1 MITDDKWALSVVST
15 GYLIPFDK
23 SPPLSRAPICI
34 SRKTSTLWLEVQNL
48 LSKQAVERVKDWD
61 SPGFYSRIF
70 LVPKKSGKLR
80 LVIDLSHLNKFIHL
94 DSFKMETTA
103 SIKNA
108 IQPHDWTASIDLTD
122 AYLHIPIHPAS
133 RKYLRFAVGD
143 QLFQFRALPFGL
155 NTAPL
160 VFTRLMN
167 VITSYLHR
175 QNIALFPYLDDWLI
189 RNTEYLSTLHDVQSC
204 LRVIISVGLIPNWEK
219 SDLIPT
225 QSFIFIGMEFLT
237 AQNIVRLP
245 RERLDSLIETV
256 SLFRQR
262 NQCSAREFLSLLG
275 KLSAASDLVTL
286 GRLHLR
292 PLQMSLLAIWR
303 PHICSLEDKI
313 CLTDSIRSQLQ
324 WWLNRNLLLQGVPF
338 NLPDPTQ
345 FLFTDASSVG
355 WGGHLEPVGHTCHG
369 VWSEEQSVLHV
380 NILEMLAI
388 ELALVQC
395 SNFIHHS
402 CVLVSTDN
410 STVVAYLKKQG
421 GTHSPNLCVIVWRI
435 LLWCQSQHV
444 QLRVRHIPGK
454 SNVLADLLSRPN
466 KPIQTE
472 WSLKPSIAQRLFK
485 QMGYPSVDLFA
496 TRLNNKL
503 PLYVS
508 PVPDTRAFAI
518 DAMSLDWNSLHAYAF
533 PPFPMIPPILHK
545 IRTSCCKILLIA
557 PLWPQRSWF
566 TDLIQLL
573 VSLPVQLPQSP
584 DLLSQTNGR
593 FLHQNVSMLNLHA
606 WELSNDRSEQ
616 TIFRQKLPK
625 WLPLLEDRARTRFM
639 TPSGQSSFVGAID
652 GKSIRSRPL

>member
-1 MITDDKWALSVVST
+1 MITDDKWALSVVSV

-34 SRKTSTLWLEVQNL
+34 NRKTSTLWSEVQNL

-70 LVPKKSGKLR
+70 LVPKKTGKLR

-175 QNIALFPYLDDWLI
+175 QNLALYPYLDDWLI
-189 RNTEYLSTLHDVQSC
+189 RNAEYLSTLHDVQSC
-204 LRVIISVGLIPNWEK
+204 LRVIISVGLIPNWKK
-219 SDLIPT
+219 SDLIPS
-225 QSFIFIGMEFLT
+225 QSFVFIGMEFLT

-313 CLTDSIRSQLQ
+313 CITDSIRSQLQ

-345 FLFTDASSVG
+345 FLYTDASSVG
-355 WGGHLEPVGHTCHG
+355 WGAHLEPVGHTCHG

-402 CVLVSTDN
+402 CVLLSTDN
-410 STVVAYLKKQG
+410 STVVAYLRKQG
-421 GTHSPNLCVIVWRI
+421 GRI
-435 LLWCQSQHV
+435 L
-444 QLRVRHIPGK
+444 RI
-454 SNVLADLLSRPN
+454 
-466 KPIQTE
+466 
-472 WSLKPSIAQRLFK
+472 
-485 QMGYPSVDLFA
+485 
-496 TRLNNKL
+496 
-503 PLYVS
+503 
-508 PVPDTRAFAI
+508 
-518 DAMSLDWNSLHAYAF
+518 YA
-533 PPFPMIPPILHK
+533 
-545 IRTSCCKILLIA
+545 
-557 PLWPQRSWF
+557 
-566 TDLIQLL
+566 
-573 VSLPVQLPQSP
+573 
-584 DLLSQTNGR
+584 
-593 FLHQNVSMLNLHA
+593 
-606 WELSNDRSEQ
+606 
-616 TIFRQKLPK
+616 
-625 WLPLLEDRARTRFM
+625 
-639 TPSGQSSFVGAID
+639 
-652 GKSIRSRPL
+652 